1 MWWRRARR
9 RLVAWLYT
17 DNWLD
22 KHFPAATNRPH
33 PGGGMSD
40 HVAAQTQ
47 VAERSIGGSWR
58 GSGAPRTKLFA
69 RQLVSA
75 PLLGA
80 GIGL

>member
-47 VAERSIGGSWR
+47 VAAAG
-58 GSGAPRTKLFA
+58 
-69 RQLVSA
+69 VSA
-75 PLLGA
+75 ARGVVQAPLELNCLLA
-80 GIGL
+80 SWSRPRY